1 MFEKYFNV
9 TGNEFM
15 LQNKQKLKNSYFFLN
30 FNFSRTIV
38 FLKNDR
44 IKNGCF
50 SCYDLNTKRK
60 MIVF

>member
-15 LQNKQKLKNSYFFLN
+15 LQNKQKLKNSYFFFN

-38 FLKNDR
+38 F
-44 IKNGCF
+44 F
-50 SCYDLNTKRK
+50 EKRSYK
-60 MIVF
+60 KRLLLVL

>member
-1 MFEKYFNV
+1 MFKKYFNV

-50 SCYDLNTKRK
+50 SCYDR
-60 MIVF
+60 F